1 MMLFDWFRKRE
12 KKSYPEFWQNY
23 LACFEEKQ
31 DKKLVKRFVVFDTET
46 TGLDVRNDVILSIG
60 AVVIYGNSIIVN
72 DYLELFVEQNVFKTE
87 SVPIHGILKKGKE
100 KKLGE
105 TEAVIQFLDFIKDST
120 LVGHHVRFDIKMVN
134 AVLRR
139 MGLGKLKNRS
149 MDTDLMYQKF
159 KGSQEDQHFSLD
171 ELCQVFKIQKN
182 DRHTSAGD
190 AFITALIFLRL
201 KNKYRR

>member
-1 MMLFDWFRKRE
+1 MTLFNWFKKD

-23 LACFEEKQ
+23 LACFDAKVE
-31 DKKLVKRFVVFDTET
+31 KKLVKRFVVFDTET
-46 TGLDVRNDVILSIG
+46 TGLDAPNDLILSIG
-60 AVVIYGNSIIVN
+60 AVAICGNSIVVN
-72 DYLELFVEQNVFKTE
+72 DSLELFVEQDIFKKE
-87 SVPIHGILKKGKE
+87 SVPIHGILKQGKE

-105 TEAVIQFLDFIKDST
+105 KEALIQFLDFIKDST

-159 KGSQEDQHFSLD
+159 KGLQEDQHAGLD
-171 ELCQVFKIQKN
+171 ELCEVFKIQKS
-182 DRHTSAGD
+182 DRHTAAGD

-201 KNKYRR
+201 KNK